1 MCISMKKFFTV
12 IFLSF
17 VMVSAV
23 ILAGCTEIGHSAES
37 EKNLGCR
44 NNFSLL

>member
-37 EKNLGCR
+37 AKISVVATIFPC
-44 NNFSLL
+44 